1 MAAPQPERRSLP
13 FLLVIGLFG
22 IGLGFTIN
30 ILDPFLYTEKTRSLA
45 HPALKNT
52 VLGFITIMS
61 LLVALVVQPLVGR
74 WSDRTR
80 SRWGRRP
87 PFLTAGAVGL
97 SFSLFLIVV
106 ADELW
111 LLVIGAMLAAA
122 SSNTTQGAW
131 QALIPDRVPEAQHG
145 RAAGIKT
152 LLEVIGAVAGL
163 AVIGTALARGS
174 IWVGP
179 LVASILFFVILFI
192 TLSALGPEEASRHRQ
207 GDVPDDTD
215 ERSRT
220 DKPSLASPASPVSTP
235 TGQRPP
241 FNALFLTRRGLINP
255 AVAAL
260 RRIGRG
266 LARLPTTFIWWTLNR
281 ILFWSSAIALR
292 TFLLNYLED
301 VHSLSLDD
309 AEVFGS
315 QLLLILGGG
324 IVLLAIPAGVLA
336 DRIGR
341 RPLLVTAGLLAAS
354 GTLLLLFLRDINLL
368 FVAGAL
374 IATGAGIFASTSW
387 ALATDLAPGSGG
399 ALYLGLANS
408 ATVIGSISGRLGG
421 PLIDGVNFV
430 SGTATLGYLVVFSI
444 AALFF
449 TMSSVAVL
457 RISERRP

>member
-1 MAAPQPERRSLP
+1 
-13 FLLVIGLFG
+13 
-22 IGLGFTIN
+22 
-30 ILDPFLYTEKTRSLA
+30 
-45 HPALKNT
+45 
-52 VLGFITIMS
+52 
-61 LLVALVVQPLVGR
+61 
-74 WSDRTR
+74 
-80 SRWGRRP
+80 
-87 PFLTAGAVGL
+87 
-97 SFSLFLIVV
+97 
-106 ADELW
+106 
-111 LLVIGAMLAAA
+111 
-122 SSNTTQGAW
+122 
-131 QALIPDRVPEAQHG
+131 
-145 RAAGIKT
+145 
-152 LLEVIGAVAGL
+152 
-163 AVIGTALARGS
+163 
-174 IWVGP
+174 
-179 LVASILFFVILFI
+179 
-192 TLSALGPEEASRHRQ
+192 
-207 GDVPDDTD
+207 
-215 ERSRT
+215 
-220 DKPSLASPASPVSTP
+220 
-235 TGQRPP
+235 
-241 FNALFLTRRGLINP
+241 
-255 AVAAL
+255 
-260 RRIGRG
+260 
-266 LARLPTTFIWWTLNR
+266 
-281 ILFWSSAIALR
+281 LFWSSAIALR

-301 VHSLSLDD
+301 VLSLSLDD